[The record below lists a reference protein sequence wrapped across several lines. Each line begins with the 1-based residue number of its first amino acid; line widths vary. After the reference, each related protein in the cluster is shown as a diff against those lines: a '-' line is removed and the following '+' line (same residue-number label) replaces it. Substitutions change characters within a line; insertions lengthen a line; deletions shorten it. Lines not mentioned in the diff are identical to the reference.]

1 MESNTSSSSNQD
13 PALLEAVLS
22 AIDVDTSRGYRAGSV
37 LEDDAL
43 YVIRNYVFNGL
54 QNVQKWRKL
63 NPPHGKAVSFRK
75 VALTCDDLDD
85 SQFEVWSRICSAVE
99 DNVSSLPGL
108 LSDHGIQV
116 TWAVYVHRH
125 TMKTADG
132 FATFRDSAKAEVR
145 FRCRMSGQTLK
156 VNRTYVP

>member
-1 MESNTSSSSNQD
+1 MEQPTSSSSSQD
-13 PALLEAVLS
+13 RALLETVLS
-22 AIDVDTSRGYRAGSV
+22 VIDVDTSRGYRAGRVS
-37 LEDDAL
+37 EDAAL

-75 VALTCDDLDD
+75 VAMTCDDLDD
-85 SQFEVWSRICSAVE
+85 AQFEVWSRICSTVE

-108 LSDHGIQV
+108 LDDLGVQV
-116 TWAVYVHRH
+116 NWAVYLHRH
-125 TMKTADG
+125 TMKTVDG
-132 FATFRDSAKAEVR
+132 FETFRDSAKAEVR
-145 FRCRMSGQTLK
+145 FRCMMYGLTLK